1 MRMLC
6 QRLALAGLVLCL
18 GAGSA
23 FAARGTDAEK
33 AKIAKVVRT
42 SIEWAVVK
50 DTLALFDCFA
60 TDPDL
65 FFFNPDTNATEGF
78 QAFREMTGSVFMD
91 PRFRAVGS
99 RFDDLRIHLSKS
111 GDVAWYSCLLTDH
124 NTWDGRPAC
133 WDDVRWTGVLE
144 KRGGKWKIVQ
154 MHFSKAEEQVA
165 AAALGGPSF
174 AARSGAYLGEKP
186 PGDTPALFAP
196 RLVSGGLDERDVA
209 ISDDGGEIYFGVM
222 TGQRATILVT
232 RQVDGH
238 WTEPVVASFA
248 ADPAFMA
255 FEPSLSADG
264 KRVLFLST
272 RPTAGEEKRPGWA
285 NQNLF
290 AADRLPDGS
299 WGEPYDLGAPVNTK
313 DAEFYPSLTRDGTL
327 YFTRGKPRGPYVIV
341 RSRQMDGRFQEP
353 DTLPAAVNGKGTPY
367 NAFVARD
374 ESYLVACVDGRT
386 DGAEPGRPQYFVFFR
401 DPDDRWSEGVCLGP
415 TVSPGG
421 GGSGSTS
428 VSPDGRCFFFAS
440 VKQDEPAAAPEGPVT
455 LRSLRTAATRPRN
468 GNLDIY
474 WLDAAFLERLR
485 PPRRD

>member
-1 MRMLC
+1 MNTFCR
-6 QRLALAGLVLCL
+6 RLALAGLVLCL

-23 FAARGTDAEK
+23 HAARGADAEK
-33 AKIAKVVRT
+33 ARIAKVVRT
-42 SIEWAVVK
+42 SIEWATTK
-50 DTLALFDCFA
+50 DTLALYRSFA
-60 TDPDL
+60 AGLDL

-78 QAFREMTGSVFMD
+78 QAFRELTESVFMD
-91 PRFRAVGS
+91 PRFRAVAS

-111 GDVAWYSCLLTDH
+111 GDVAWYSCRLMDH
-124 NTWDGRPAC
+124 NTWDGRPAN

-144 KRGGKWKIVQ
+144 KRGGEWKIVQ
-154 MHFSKAEEQVA
+154 MHFSKAEEHVT
-165 AAALGGPSF
+165 AAALGGPAFTS
-174 AARSGAYLGEKP
+174 RSGPYLGEKS
-186 PGDTPALFAP
+186 PGEAPALFAP

-209 ISDDGGEIYFGVM
+209 ITDDGRDIYFGVM
-222 TGQRATILVT
+222 AGRLATIMVT
-232 RQVDGH
+232 RLVDGC
-238 WTEPVVASFA
+238 WTEPVAASFA

-264 KRVLFLST
+264 KRLLFLST
-272 RPTAGEEKRPGWA
+272 RPTAGEEAKPGWA
-285 NQNLF
+285 NQNVF
-290 AADRLPDGS
+290 AVDRQADGS

-313 DAEFYPSLTRDGTL
+313 DAEFFPSLTRDGTL
-327 YFTRGKPRGPYVIV
+327 YFTRGKPRGPFVIV
-341 RSRQMDGRFQEP
+341 RSRWRDGRFQPP

-374 ESYLVACVDGRT
+374 ESYLIACVDGRA

-421 GGSGSTS
+421 SGSGSCY
-428 VSPDGRCFFFAS
+428 VSPDGRCLFFAS
-440 VKQDEPAAAPEGPVT
+440 AKQDE
-455 LRSLRTAATRPRN
+455 TAATDGTKTLRQLREAGNRPRN

-474 WLDAAFLERLR
+474 WVDAALLERLR